1 MQYKAEIIEHKKQK
15 RIAVWYENDAELIS
29 RFRKLDDARWSSSLK
44 VWHIPDNP
52 QNRMKFKL
60 PLKETSVGIGLDK
73 IAEIETFKKYLNT
86 KRYSTNTVKTYSEA
100 LQIFLFYY
108 NDKIVKDINNQDVV
122 AFYNDYILEKKLS
135 VSFQNQI
142 VNAIKLYFKTI
153 KETAI
158 NVDKIYRPKREKLL
172 PNVLSKEE
180 VKRILNAHSNIK
192 HKAMLCLIYSC
203 GLRRSELLA
212 LKPNDIDSKRNLV
225 IIRQAKGKK
234 DRIAPLSPAILEM
247 LREYYKVHKP
257 TLWLFEGRDPNTA
270 YDERSLGLVLKQ
282 AVEKANIKKPVS
294 LHWLRHSY
302 ATHLLESG
310 TDLRYIQEIL
320 GHKSSRTTE
329 IYTHVSTK
337 SLQNVKSPFD
347 DL

>member
-1 MQYKAEIIEHKKQK
+1 MKYRAEIIEHKNQE

-29 RFRKLDDARWSSSLK
+29 RFRKLDGAKWSSTLK
-44 VWHIPDNP
+44 VWHIPDNT
-52 QNRMKFKL
+52 QNRIKFKL
-60 PLKETSVGIGLDK
+60 PLKENPKNIRLDK
-73 IAEIETFKKYLNT
+73 IAEIESFKKYLNT
-86 KRYSTNTVKTYSEA
+86 KRYSANTVKTYSEA
-100 LQIFLFYY
+100 LQTFLLFY
-108 NDKIVKDINNQDVV
+108 NEKEVSKINNADVV
-122 AFYNDYILEKKLS
+122 NFYDEYILAKNLS
-135 VSFQNQI
+135 ASFQNQI
-142 VNAIKLYFKTI
+142 VNSIKLYFKTI
-153 KETAI
+153 RETAV
-158 NVDKIYRPKREKLL
+158 NVDKIYRPKRDRLL

-180 VKRILNAHSNIK
+180 IKKILTAHTNIK

-203 GLRRSELLA
+203 GLRRSELLS
-212 LKPNDIDSKRNLV
+212 LKPKDIDSKRNLV

-234 DRIAPLSPAILEM
+234 DRIAPLSPAILDI
-247 LREYYKVHKP
+247 LRTYYKQYNP
-257 TLWLFEGRDPNTA
+257 TDWLFEGQYPSTA
-270 YDERSLGLVLKQ
+270 YDERSLANVLKQ
-282 AVEKANIKKPVS
+282 AVQKTNIKKPVT

-337 SLQNVKSPFD
+337 SLQKVKSPFD